1 MARQRSLSTQD
12 DIRRALAKVY
22 RDLDSDRL
30 DPAKARV
37 LIYCGLSL
45 SSVLRDTAL
54 EDRIAA
60 LEAATAEKGDA

>member
-22 RDLDSDRL
+22 RDLDADRL
-30 DPAKARV
+30 DPVKARV
-37 LIYCGLSL
+37 LIYCALTLST
-45 SSVLRDTAL
+45 VLRDTAL

-60 LEAATAEKGDA
+60 LEATADQGGNS